1 MNLSFRYY
9 CQHYNFYLLVSV
21 TVKAMWFDKGNHYLF
36 VFQMWFLG
44 PDLLRCYSLY
54 VLFLA
59 VNGVTECFTFALM
72 CKEEVDR

>member
-1 MNLSFRYY
+1 MQFYKRNNNLLIILM
-9 CQHYNFYLLVSV
+9 C
-21 TVKAMWFDKGNHYLF
+21 
-36 VFQMWFLG
+36 FLG

-59 VNGVTECFTFALM
+59 INGVTECFTFALM